1 MECGIVVDGTG
12 LGILM
17 GESRGHQSSFTQER
31 HHALG
36 NLDSHFRLSKP
47 SVAGS
52 PQWGGQEQG
61 QCSRVFP

>member
-1 MECGIVVDGTG
+1 MVLRDGMWDYVG

-17 GESRGHQSSFTQER
+17 GETRGHQSSLTQER

-36 NLDSHFRLSKP
+36 NGHFRLSKP